1 MSPPTRASGA
11 RSGQAGDVACPHEQ
25 AIVDLV
31 VAGRWFDDS
40 DDALRAHAVECRAC
54 AETIELARLLQD
66 DQKALCAEAPVPSAG
81 AVWWRATIRARAEAA
96 RAAGQPITL
105 LQGIAAA
112 AAVGLFVALVGAW
125 WRSVAPGGIWFE
137 RFDDLISRSASIPVA
152 VVLSLLLVLA
162 ACLIVAPIAVYLAT
176 GDDFES

>member
-1 MSPPTRASGA
+1 MSRQTNHC
-11 RSGQAGDVACPHEQ
+11 DACPHEQ
-25 AIVDLV
+25 TIVDLV
-31 VAGRWFDDS
+31 VAGRWLEES
-40 DDALRAHAVECRAC
+40 GDALRAHAAECRAC
-54 AETIELARLLQD
+54 AETLELARLLQD

-112 AAVGLFVALVGAW
+112 TAVGLFVALVGAW
-125 WRSVAPGGIWFE
+125 WRAVAPGGTWIE
-137 RFDDLISRSASIPVA
+137 RFDGIVSRSGSVPPALF
-152 VVLSLLLVLA
+152 LSLLLVLA

-176 GDDFES
+176 ADFES

>member
-1 MSPPTRASGA
+1 MSRQTTGY
-11 RSGQAGDVACPHEQ
+11 DACLHEQ

-31 VAGRWFDDS
+31 VAGRRFEES
-40 DDALRAHAVECRAC
+40 DDALRAHVADCRAC
-54 AETIELARLLQD
+54 TETLELARLLQD
-66 DQKALCAEAPVPSAG
+66 DQQALCAEAPVPSAG

-112 AAVGLFVALVGAW
+112 TAVGLFVALVGAW
-125 WRSVAPGGIWFE
+125 WRSVAPGGTWFE
-137 RFDDLISRSASIPVA
+137 RFDELVSRSASVPVPL
-152 VVLSLLLVLA
+152 VLSLLLVLA

-176 GDDFES
+176 TDFES

>member
-1 MSPPTRASGA
+1 MSPSTRASGA
-11 RSGQAGDVACPHEQ
+11 RSGRAGDVACPHDQ

-31 VAGRWFDDS
+31 LAGRWLDDS
-40 DDALRAHAVECRAC
+40 DALRAHAAECGAC
-54 AETIELARLLQD
+54 AETLELARLLQD
-66 DQKALCAEAPVPSAG
+66 DQKALCAEAQVPSAG

-96 RAAGQPITL
+96 RTAGQPITL

-112 AAVGLFVALVGAW
+112 TAVGLFVALVGAW

-137 RFDDLISRSASIPVA
+137 RFDGIVSQSASVPPA
-152 VVLSLLLVLA
+152 LALSLLLVLA

-176 GDDFES
+176 ADFES

>member
-1 MSPPTRASGA
+1 MSPSTRASGA
-11 RSGQAGDVACPHEQ
+11 RSGQGRDVACPHEQ

-31 VAGRWFDDS
+31 VAGGRLDDS
-40 DDALRAHAVECRAC
+40 DDALRAHAAECRAC
-54 AETIELARLLQD
+54 AETLELARLLQD

-125 WRSVAPGGIWFE
+125 WRSVAPGGICFE
-137 RFDDLISRSASIPVA
+137 RFDELVSRSASVPA
-152 VVLSLLLVLA
+152 TLALPLLLVLA

-176 GDDFES
+176 ADEP

>member
-1 MSPPTRASGA
+1 MSRQTTVY
-11 RSGQAGDVACPHEQ
+11 DACAHEQ
-25 AIVDLV
+25 TIVDLI
-31 VAGRWFDDS
+31 VAGGRFEESDDS
-40 DDALRAHAVECRAC
+40 LRAHVANCRAC
-54 AETIELARLLQD
+54 AETLELARLLQD

-112 AAVGLFVALVGAW
+112 AAVGLFVALAGAW
-125 WRSVAPGGIWFE
+125 WRSVAPGGTWFE
-137 RFDDLISRSASIPVA
+137 RFDEFVSRSASVPVPLF
-152 VVLSLLLVLA
+152 LSLLLVLA

-176 GDDFES
+176 ADFES